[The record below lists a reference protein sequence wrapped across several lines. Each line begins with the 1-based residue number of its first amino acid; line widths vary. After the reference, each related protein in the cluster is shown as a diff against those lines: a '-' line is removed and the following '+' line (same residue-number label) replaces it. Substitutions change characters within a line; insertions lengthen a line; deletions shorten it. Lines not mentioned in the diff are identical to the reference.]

1 MRYVSALA
9 LVAAAVLQPAAAGNS
24 QRVIVGQRLVDE
36 FVESHPELLALELSV
51 TTPDGC
57 RTIAATA
64 REDVGTKCDGDELR
78 PIRTGVPDVEL
89 PTKHDPVYDITQAL
103 HDASGRLIGAAGM
116 DLKPDVGSRQAAVTH
131 AQELLRELEAQI
143 ASKDRLQEPATP

>member
-1 MRYVSALA
+1 MRYVTALA
-9 LVAAAVLQPAAAGNS
+9 LAAVALGPAGAGNS
-24 QRVIVGQRLVDE
+24 QRVIVGQQIVDE
-36 FVESHPELLALELSV
+36 FVGSHPELLALELSV

-78 PIRTGVPDVEL
+78 PIRTGIPDVEL

-116 DLKPDVGSRQAAVTH
+116 DLKPDVGSRQAAVAH
-131 AQELLRELEAQI
+131 AEALLRELESRIGSKAQ
-143 ASKDRLQEPATP
+143 LQEPAAP